1 MRTTTIVTVAAVALA
16 LLVVA
21 KSRTVGITE
30 ATGNAAQSTKSNDAL
45 DVGHAGMRNLP
56 PLPDFPPP

>member
-1 MRTTTIVTVAAVALA
+1 MRTTSIITVVAVVFA

-21 KSRTVGITE
+21 KSRTVGVTE
-30 ATGNAAQSTKSNDAL
+30 ATGSTAQTAIAL
-45 DVGHAGMRNLP
+45 DAGHADMKTLP

>member
-1 MRTTTIVTVAAVALA
+1 MSTRPTTIATVVAVIFA

-21 KSRTVGITE
+21 KSRTVGVTE
-30 ATGNAAQSTKSNDAL
+30 ATGSTAQSAIAVDA
-45 DVGHAGMRNLP
+45 GHAGIKNLP

>member
-1 MRTTTIVTVAAVALA
+1 MRPTSIIAVVAVIFA

-21 KSRTVGITE
+21 KSRTVGVTE
-30 ATGNAAQSTKSNDAL
+30 ATGSTAQSAITLDA
-45 DVGHAGMRNLP
+45 GHAGMKNLP

>member
-1 MRTTTIVTVAAVALA
+1 MRLTTIVTVTAVIFA

-21 KSRTVGITE
+21 KSRTVGLTE
-30 ATGNAAQSTKSNDAL
+30 ATGSPSQSTISNDAL

>member
-1 MRTTTIVTVAAVALA
+1 MRTTSIITVVAVVFA

-21 KSRTVGITE
+21 KSRTVGVTE
-30 ATGNAAQSTKSNDAL
+30 ATGSTAQSAIAL
-45 DVGHAGMRNLP
+45 DAGYADMKTLP

>member
-1 MRTTTIVTVAAVALA
+1 MRPTTIVTVAAVFA

-30 ATGNAAQSTKSNDAL
+30 AIGSTAQSAIAL
-45 DVGHAGMRNLP
+45 DAGHASLKNLP

>member
-1 MRTTTIVTVAAVALA
+1 MRTTTTIAVVAVVFA

-21 KSRTVGITE
+21 KSRTVGVTE
-30 ATGNAAQSTKSNDAL
+30 ATGSTAQSAIAL
-45 DVGHAGMRNLP
+45 DAGHASVKNLP

>member
-1 MRTTTIVTVAAVALA
+1 MRPTTIVTVAAVFA

-30 ATGNAAQSTKSNDAL
+30 ATGSTAQSAITLDAGRAL
-45 DVGHAGMRNLP
+45 AAREAPKLGPSPGSVRY
-56 PLPDFPPP
+56 